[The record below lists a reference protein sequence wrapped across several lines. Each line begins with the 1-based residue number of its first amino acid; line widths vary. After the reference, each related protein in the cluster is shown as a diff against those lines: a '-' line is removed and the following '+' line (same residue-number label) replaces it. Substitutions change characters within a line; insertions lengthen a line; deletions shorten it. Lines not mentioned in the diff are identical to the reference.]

1 MVSTTFEDADTVNEN
16 NNCNGD
22 NSDKDSYTN
31 HSASNNHTSDVIS
44 DKVVT
49 DISNTI
55 SSTQTVNE
63 ASTLVSLNSFKIKND
78 GIKMLESELKARG
91 IAFNDKKKQIKPL
104 KNLLKKSLNGI
115 AIFKPISIEIRD
127 AIRHGDIETEEN

>member
-16 NNCNGD
+16 NNCNVRD

-31 HSASNNHTSDVIS
+31 HSASNIHTSDVIS

-78 GIKMLESELKARG
+78 GIKMLES
-91 IAFNDKKKQIKPL
+91 
-104 KNLLKKSLNGI
+104 
-115 AIFKPISIEIRD
+115 
-127 AIRHGDIETEEN
+127 